1 MPKCK
6 ERRYATVLRLQFQL
20 MVIERN
26 AREGRPFRVLVW
38 ASVALVLL
46 DVAVYLTVVRAQGG
60 TDPSDAFTVP
70 FVAGYLV
77 VMAIILSLSQ
87 SEGPRLAAMRPVLR
101 TAAAAGLLVLGVFA
115 LFSIGLPIFLA
126 GVLATVG
133 AIRAMTV
140 PHLSRLTGLFE
151 IAAAAIAVTVL
162 VGGFVVGQEVI
173 VCPPHGTMSGTTSSF
188 ITGGYSYQCNDG
200 RLTLQSGNCNSGSG
214 TIASNG
220 TMTASS
226 C

>member
-1 MPKCK
+1 
-6 ERRYATVLRLQFQL
+6 
-20 MVIERN
+20 VIERN
-26 AREGRPFRVLVW
+26 AREGRPVRVLVW
-38 ASVALVLL
+38 ASVALVLV
-46 DVAVYLTVVRAQGG
+46 DVAVDLSVIRAQGG

-77 VMAIILSLSQ
+77 VMAILLSLSL
-87 SEGPRLAAMRPVLR
+87 SDGPRLAAMRPALR

-133 AIRAMTV
+133 AIRATT
-140 PHLSRLTGLFE
+140 LRNLARRTGIFE
-151 IAAAAIAVTVL
+151 IAAAAIALTVL
-162 VGGFVVGQEVI
+162 VGGFVVGQRVI
-173 VCPPHGTMSGTTSSF
+173 LCPPHGTMSGTTTSF

-200 RLTLQSGNCNSGSG
+200 RLTVQSGNCNIGGGTADSSGNV
-214 TIASNG
+214 T
-220 TMTASS
+220 TSS